1 MCSSDLITASCPV
14 PIVMAGGKKLPEL
27 EALTMAYNA
36 VQQGASGVDMGRNI
50 FQSEAP
56 QAMIAAVAAV
66 VHKNMKPKEALDLF
80 NTLKAKGAMRAA

>member
-1 MCSSDLITASCPV
+1 M
-14 PIVMAGGKKLPEL
+14 
-27 EALTMAYNA
+27 
-36 VQQGASGVDMGRNI
+36 QQGASGVDMGRNI

-80 NTLKAKGAMRAA
+80 NTLKQKARCAPRDFLDYCAKR